1 MFIQLLSSTLLYSN
15 GKMYQKTEIEKF
27 SESQNPKDS
36 EGLYKN
42 VCQRP
47 WNVVPEL
54 SAWEVT
60 SQRSWELNSHSMEI

>member
-1 MFIQLLSSTLLYSN
+1 MFIQLLSSTLLYIN

-36 EGLYKN
+36 QGLYKN
-42 VCQRP
+42 VCQMPR
-47 WNVVPEL
+47 NVVPEL

-60 SQRSWELNSHSMEI
+60 S